1 MGIEY
6 TSLVTVIRLGIAGLV
21 GLAVG
26 TEREWSRHGSPAR
39 RRFAGIRTFLLL
51 GLLGGMAGLLSD
63 GGHAVAGGVLL
74 ASGAAFTV
82 VAYWMATRG
91 PARSLDGTTEA
102 AALVVLGL
110 AFLAGLGSLA
120 LAGGSVV
127 VVVFVLAEKQ
137 GLHRFAANIDR
148 AEMRATLQFA
158 ALAAVILPLLP
169 TGPYPGLLG
178 LRPRALWAVVVLFSG
193 LNYGGYLARRI
204 IGVDRGY
211 GVAGVLGGILSSTA
225 VTLQFSRV
233 SRGEPAHARALA
245 LGVIG
250 ACTVLPIRVV
260 VLSIVLNPRVA
271 LALVPYMLPTI
282 LVGVV
287 LLGLGWRRALFKPTK
302 LPEVGNPLRLISAI
316 KMAALFELAMITI
329 AYAQQVWGSTGALG
343 SAVVLGLIDA
353 DALTVSMTRMPGG
366 LAMVPLAARGIAGG
380 ILASVVFKFV
390 LAGALGGAAYRRWV
404 LPGIGI
410 MAVSL
415 AASLVLAGAI

>member
-1 MGIEY
+1 MGIDY
-6 TSLVTVIRLGIAGLV
+6 TSLATVIRLGIAGLV

-26 TEREWSRHGSPAR
+26 TEREWSQHGSPAR

-51 GLLGGMAGLLSD
+51 GLLGGMAGILSD
-63 GGHAVAGGVLL
+63 SGHAVAGGVLL
-74 ASGAAFTV
+74 ASGAGFV
-82 VAYWMATRG
+82 VMAYWMATQG
-91 PARSLDGTTEA
+91 PAHSLDGTTEA

-127 VVVFVLAEKQ
+127 VVVVVLAEKQ

-169 TGPYPGLLG
+169 SGPYPQLLG

-193 LNYGGYLARRI
+193 LNYSGYLARRI

-225 VTLQFSRV
+225 VTLQFSRA
-233 SRGEPAHARALA
+233 SRREPTHGRALA

-250 ACTVLPIRVV
+250 ACTILPIRVV
-260 VLSIVLNPRVA
+260 ILSIVLNPPVA

-287 LLGLGWRRALFKPTK
+287 LLGLGWRRASFKATR
-302 LPEVGNPLRLISAI
+302 LPEVGNPLRLVSAI
-316 KMAALFELAMITI
+316 QMAALFELAMITI
-329 AYAQQVWGSTGALG
+329 AYARQVWGASGLLG
-343 SAVVLGLIDA
+343 SAIILGLVDA
-353 DALTVSMTRMPGG
+353 DALTASMTRMPGG
-366 LAMVPLAARGIAGG
+366 LAVVPLAARGIAGG
-380 ILASVVFKFV
+380 VLASVVFKFV
-390 LAGALGGAAYRRWV
+390 LAGTLGGPAYRRWV

-410 MAVSL
+410 LMFGL
-415 AASLVLAGAI
+415 GASLLLASGI